1 MSEAPV
7 ERKKRGRKPKKDTQD
22 TNKASKATVASKHE
36 HVIQLFIPPDDT
48 KEQDQ
53 YESVYENNFCKYDP
67 AILDPNPYN
76 EKDSFSSQPFE
87 LDSKNEN
94 KLQDKSVKIINSNL
108 RKDKVSNTLCGWC
121 CHTFDNDYIG
131 LPLKYTGEVFH
142 VVGCYCSFE
151 CACADNFYSNVSNI
165 NIWETYSLLNLMAI
179 KMKYMSTIYP
189 APSRKCLSVFGGYMD
204 IQEFRNFKTESKILA
219 LNNYPLMAVAEQI
232 EEINDYHHKN
242 KNDIVLY
249 DNSRIDKY
257 EKKMLK
263 ENNQNLVMN
272 FKNTLDSSMNIS
284 PQVV

>member
-1 MSEAPV
+1 
-7 ERKKRGRKPKKDTQD
+7 
-22 TNKASKATVASKHE
+22 
-36 HVIQLFIPPDDT
+36 
-48 KEQDQ
+48 
-53 YESVYENNFCKYDP
+53 
-67 AILDPNPYN
+67 
-76 EKDSFSSQPFE
+76 
-87 LDSKNEN
+87 
-94 KLQDKSVKIINSNL
+94 
-108 RKDKVSNTLCGWC
+108 
-121 CHTFDNDYIG
+121 
-131 LPLKYTGEVFH
+131 
-142 VVGCYCSFE
+142 
-151 CACADNFYSNVSNI
+151 
-165 NIWETYSLLNLMAI
+165 
-179 KMKYMSTIYP
+179 MKYMSTIYP